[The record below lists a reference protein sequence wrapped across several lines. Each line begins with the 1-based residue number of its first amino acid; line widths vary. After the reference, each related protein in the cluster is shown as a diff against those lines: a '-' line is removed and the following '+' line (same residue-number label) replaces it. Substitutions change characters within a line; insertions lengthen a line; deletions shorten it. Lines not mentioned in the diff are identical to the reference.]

1 MPKLFLKTLLVL
13 VFGLFALP
21 ASAACT
27 TTPITTGNVG
37 YQSHT
42 RYISMIAKHATLA
55 HALSVSWSIG
65 GVVQA
70 TETISFGPGSG
81 VVVKAGTACET
92 LLGEVTPGTGDCAGT
107 TGWTSTGSTDHAW
120 TFKLANGFA
129 LDGTQTSRLFV
140 NGVKYLELYNL
151 ASQAG
156 NTTTWADTGMTKIRS
171 DSGTTSSLYFDGY
184 NGGVVVTRW
193 EHFGNPCGQL

>member
-1 MPKLFLKTLLVL
+1 MVLLVTL
-13 VFGLFALP
+13 GLAAP
-21 ASAACT
+21 AGATCT
-27 TTPITTGNVG
+27 TTPITTGSVG

-55 HALSVSWSIG
+55 HALSVSWSIS

-81 VVVKAGTACET
+81 VIVKAGTACET

-107 TGWTSTGSTDHAW
+107 TGWVSTGSTDHAW
-120 TFKLANGFA
+120 SFTLANGFA
-129 LDGTQTSRLFV
+129 QDGTQTSRLFV

-171 DSGTTSSLYFDGY
+171 DSGTSSWLYFDGY
-184 NGGVVVTRW
+184 NGGSVVTRS
-193 EHFGNPCGQL
+193 EHFHNPCG